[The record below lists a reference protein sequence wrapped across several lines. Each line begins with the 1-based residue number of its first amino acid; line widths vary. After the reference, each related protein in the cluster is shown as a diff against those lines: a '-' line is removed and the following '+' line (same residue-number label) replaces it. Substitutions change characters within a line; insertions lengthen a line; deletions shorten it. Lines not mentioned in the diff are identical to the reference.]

1 MGFGGVLARSAKK
14 VSHWKEQV
22 KKIVIAMCVG
32 AEPLPREAVQEA
44 SAQLKRTEP
53 LDQDGLVQLGARW
66 RALTKDSAAAA
77 LSPEAAQLAERQ
89 VEIAPRHILHKT
101 FCSCLFYLTT
111 CNTVILPSMQ
121 AAIHV
126 LEETRT
132 ILETI

>member
-14 VSHWKEQV
+14 VPHWKEQV
-22 KKIVIAMCVG
+22 KKIVIAMGVG
-32 AEPLPREAVQEA
+32 AEPLPRGAVQEA

-89 VEIAPRHILHKT
+89 V
-101 FCSCLFYLTT
+101 
-111 CNTVILPSMQ
+111 
-121 AAIHV
+121 
-126 LEETRT
+126 
-132 ILETI
+132 